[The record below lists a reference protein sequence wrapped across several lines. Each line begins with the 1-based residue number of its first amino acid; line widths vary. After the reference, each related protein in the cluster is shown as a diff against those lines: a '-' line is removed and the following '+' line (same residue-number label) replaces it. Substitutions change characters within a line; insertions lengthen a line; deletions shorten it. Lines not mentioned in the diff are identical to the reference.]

1 MNAKMSQGK
10 CFSSKGRDWPQYF
23 EDLLLRAVAGLN
35 FNRASCYFV

>member
-23 EDLLLRAVAGLN
+23 ENLLLPAKPGLN
-35 FNRASCYFV
+35 FNPVLC

>member
-23 EDLLLRAVAGLN
+23 EFRLLPAKPGLN
-35 FNRASCYFV
+35 LNPVLC